1 MLTKLY
7 VEQVPLFSSES
18 EFEGCFW
25 YVHHSGSAHTNPRGE
40 TFFTSRLGVWLEPGG
55 SLAGCGRAG
64 QSSPGRR
71 SNCFVKVARAPTD
84 GNHARFGGLES
95 VEQARPRAGRWM
107 EARLPV
113 VDRGRRTSGREP
125 QRADSTRETKRKT
138 VATLGG
144 NGGIRGGAL
153 PRLIVKIF
161 RCCRHEYPLYYS
173 GKWY

>member
-1 MLTKLY
+1 MSLREVLWPDAG
-7 VEQVPLFSSES
+7 EQAK
-18 EFEGCFW
+18 
-25 YVHHSGSAHTNPRGE
+25 AHR
-40 TFFTSRLGVWLEPGG
+40 
-55 SLAGCGRAG
+55 
-64 QSSPGRR
+64 RR

-107 EARLPV
+107 EPMEARLPV

-125 QRADSTRETKRKT
+125 QCADSTRETKRKT

-173 GKWY
+173 GTWY

>member
-1 MLTKLY
+1 MCTIRVQPIQTPEGRHSSRADLACGWSLE
-7 VEQVPLFSSES
+7 VLWPDAGEQAK
-18 EFEGCFW
+18 
-25 YVHHSGSAHTNPRGE
+25 AHR
-40 TFFTSRLGVWLEPGG
+40 
-55 SLAGCGRAG
+55 
-64 QSSPGRR
+64 RR
-71 SNCFVKVARAPTD
+71 SDCFVKVARAPTD

-144 NGGIRGGAL
+144 KGGGIRGGAL

-173 GKWY
+173 GSGIRGYLLRMHAGLLRPRLWC

>member
-1 MLTKLY
+1 MFLVCAPFGFSPYKPLRGDILHEPTWRVAGAWRFSGRMRASRPKLT
-7 VEQVPLFSSES
+7 
-18 EFEGCFW
+18 GC
-25 YVHHSGSAHTNPRGE
+25 
-40 TFFTSRLGVWLEPGG
+40 
-55 SLAGCGRAG
+55 
-64 QSSPGRR
+64 RR

-113 VDRGRRTSGREP
+113 VDRSRRTSGREP

>member
-1 MLTKLY
+1 M
-7 VEQVPLFSSES
+7 
-18 EFEGCFW
+18 
-25 YVHHSGSAHTNPRGE
+25 RGE
-40 TFFTSRLGVWLEPGG
+40 
-55 SLAGCGRAG
+55 RARAHR
-64 QSSPGRR
+64 RR
-71 SNCFVKVARAPTD
+71 SDCFVKVARAPTD

-113 VDRGRRTSGREP
+113 VDRSRRTSGREP

-173 GKWY
+173 GNRYPLVVLGDICYACTQASSDRAYGAKVQSIGRLEENSRKI